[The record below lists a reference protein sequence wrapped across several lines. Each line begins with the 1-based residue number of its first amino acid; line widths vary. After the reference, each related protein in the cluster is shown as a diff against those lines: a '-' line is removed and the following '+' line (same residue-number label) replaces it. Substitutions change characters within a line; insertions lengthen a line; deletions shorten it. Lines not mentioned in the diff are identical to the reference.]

1 MKRVTYKQ
9 VNQLHI
15 QGDYYAVNVKKA
27 PLVIFIHGGGLIWGT
42 SNDMKKAQRDFYL
55 NAGYNVYSIEYRLA
69 PESKLPDIIRDIKDC
84 MKWIYELG
92 AKELDF
98 DPENVAIVGSSAG
111 GYLALTTGTFEA
123 YRPKAIVSFYGY
135 GNILGSW
142 YTTPSRHFNK
152 MTKVPEKL
160 AQQLIQKSPT
170 ASAPIEQRYAIYLF
184 CRQQGKWLDYVTG
197 LDPVIYRDHLRP
209 FCPVDQIDEAY
220 PPTLLLHGDA
230 DEDVPYEESVQMHKA
245 LQQHNIESELIT
257 IKDGKHTFDYE
268 DEKPVVQDA
277 FKKVVSF
284 LDSQFA

>member
-1 MKRVTYKQ
+1 MEKVTYKQ
-9 VNQLHI
+9 IGKLHI
-15 QGDYYAVNVKKA
+15 QGDYYASNTQKA

-42 SNDMKKAQRDFYL
+42 SEDMKKAQRDIYL
-55 NAGYNVYSIEYRLA
+55 NAGFNVYSIEYRLA
-69 PESKLPDIIRDIKDC
+69 PETKLPDIIRDIQDC
-84 MKWIYELG
+84 MKWVYETG
-92 AKELDF
+92 AAELDF
-98 DPENVAIVGSSAG
+98 DQENVAVVGSSAG
-111 GYLALTTGTFEA
+111 GYLALMTGTFQA

-142 YTTPSRHFNK
+142 YTTPSRYFNK

-197 LDPVIYRDHLRP
+197 LDPMIYRDNLRP
-209 FCPVDQIDEAY
+209 FCPIEQIDEAF

-230 DEDVPYEESVQMHKA
+230 DEDVPYEESVQMDKQ
-245 LQQHNIESELIT
+245 LKKYNVDSELIT
-257 IKDGKHTFDYE
+257 IKGGKHTFDYE

-277 FKKVVSF
+277 FKKVVEF
-284 LDSQFA
+284 LKAQFN